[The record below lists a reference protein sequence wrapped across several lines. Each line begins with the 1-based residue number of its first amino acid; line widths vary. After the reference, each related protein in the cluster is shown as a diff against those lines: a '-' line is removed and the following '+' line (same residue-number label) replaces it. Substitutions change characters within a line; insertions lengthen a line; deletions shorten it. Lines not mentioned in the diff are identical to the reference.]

1 MRIEGCRSGVCIQTQ
16 KWRTG
21 QKTLAM
27 FVYFAR
33 QTQHIHEVG
42 KLLRYILFSPYPTP
56 QKKPKLHKKKKLT
69 PNSVKQSQYIRAQ
82 DHLTLELSQVSVMAP
97 GSSIST
103 SQSCSHTYPPRS
115 AEWSISPSGAH
126 IRSNGGDRG
135 YLNPWQPG
143 HNSINLFSVK
153 VFDSLAS
160 LQKKK
165 GAAHPNSFIMEV
177 WPWQHSPC

>member
-1 MRIEGCRSGVCIQTQ
+1 MLVFFFNYS
-16 KWRTG
+16 
-21 QKTLAM
+21 
-27 FVYFAR
+27 F
-33 QTQHIHEVG
+33 IHENRRLQVWSLYTDTEDTCRVCLFCQANSTHTWTE
-42 KLLRYILFSPYPTP
+42 KAVKVHTFFSLLQTP
-56 QKKPKLHKKKKLT
+56 QKTPNSTKKKKLT
-69 PNSVKQSQYIRAQ
+69 PNSVKQSHYIRAQ
-82 DHLTLELSQVSVMAP
+82 DHLTLELSQVSVMLP

-160 LQKKK
+160 LQK
-165 GAAHPNSFIMEV
+165 
-177 WPWQHSPC
+177 